1 LAAPKRDIV
10 VIGASS
16 GEVEALMRLI
26 GDLPAALFV
35 VVHFPQGA
43 SSALARILDRAG
55 PSRAV
60 SPEDGEE
67 ILPGRVCVPR
77 PNHHVLM
84 EDGRVRPTRG
94 PKENRRRPAVDA
106 LFRAAA
112 VAHGARAVGV
122 VLTGARD
129 GGAAGRQAPRRRR
142 SWRAWSTKTSRS
154 KREERIPRA
163 GRHGAQVEGL
173 DPAAINGDERP
184 GKLSRFT
191 CPDCTGPCTRSM
203 TGS

>member
-1 LAAPKRDIV
+1 M
-10 VIGASS
+10 GASF
-16 GEVEALMRLI
+16 GGVKTLMRLI

-94 PKENRRRPAVDA
+94 PKENRRPAVDA